1 MSSISIWRSQKQKNF
16 KVEERNAIVLEMA
29 IKEEINTFLVKY
41 STTSTKKK
49 GKGLLKCQAWI
60 KIFI

>member
-1 MSSISIWRSQKQKNF
+1 MSSISIWRNQKQKNF
-16 KVEERNAIVLEMA
+16 KVEKRNAIVLEMA

-41 STTSTKKK
+41 SATSKKK
-49 GKGLLKCQAWI
+49 GKGLLKCQVWI